1 MTRTEKK
8 VDLVIEGEQKD
19 NKPICVIVTTFNRR
33 EITQRFLISLVK
45 ELGKCEFSSTIILVD
60 DSSKDGTPEMVS
72 KEFPDIVLLKGTGHL
87 YWAGG
92 VRFAINHLGDSL
104 NAFRG
109 ILLINDDV
117 VLIDESI
124 ASITK
129 IAEEHGGL
137 IGGTVV
143 THTGEIE
150 STGGVLGRICK
161 PKQRLR
167 VANGLVQNCDLLSGH
182 VLYIPM
188 KVYKSLEGF
197 DVNLPYRFID
207 LEFSLRAKRAGIP
220 VLLAPKIVAFTDEVH
235 NYFKETSSMRG
246 SLSQLIQGILLH
258 PKGPHWRESAYYL
271 KKVSP
276 ILWWFWLP
284 FYYRAFF
291 VALIRS
297 YFEKLNL
304 IRK

>member
-1 MTRTEKK
+1 M
-8 VDLVIEGEQKD
+8 

-33 EITQRFLISLVK
+33 EITHRFLISI
-45 ELGKCEFSSTIILVD
+45 EEQLGKCNFPNTIILVD
-60 DSSKDGTPEMVS
+60 DSSNDGTPEMVS
-72 KEFPDIVLLKGTGHL
+72 KEFPDIILLKGTGHL

-92 VRFAINHLGDSL
+92 VRLAINYLGDSL
-104 NAFRG
+104 NKFRG

-117 VLIDESI
+117 VLADESI

-129 IAEEHGGL
+129 IAEEYGGL

-143 THTGEIE
+143 THSGEIE
-150 STGGVLGRICK
+150 STGGTLGRLCK

-167 VANGLVQNCDLLSGH
+167 IANGLVQNCDLLSGH

-188 KVYKSLEGF
+188 KVYKSLGGF

-246 SLSQLIQGILLH
+246 SFSELIQGILLH
-258 PKGPHWRESAYYL
+258 PKGPHWRESVYYL

-276 ILWWFWLP
+276 RLWWLWLP

-297 YFEKLNL
+297 YLEKFSS

>member
-1 MTRTEKK
+1 MTRSEKK
-8 VDLVIEGEQKD
+8 AELFVDGVQKE
-19 NKPICVIVTTFNRR
+19 NEPICVIITTFNRR
-33 EITQRFLISLVK
+33 EITHRFLTSLVE
-45 ELGKCEFSSTIILVD
+45 ELGKCKFSSTIAVVD

-72 KEFPDIVLLKGTGHL
+72 QEFPGITLLKGSGHL

-92 VRFAINHLGDSL
+92 VRLAISHLGDSL
-104 NAFRG
+104 NKFRG
-109 ILLINDDV
+109 ILLVNDDV
-117 VLIDESI
+117 VLADESI
-124 ASITK
+124 SSITK
-129 IAEEHGGL
+129 IAEEHGGI

-143 THTGEIE
+143 TRTGEIE
-150 STGGVLGRICK
+150 STGGTLGRLCK
-161 PKQRLR
+161 PKQKPRI
-167 VANGLVQNCDLLSGH
+167 ANGMVQNCDLLSGH

-188 KVYKSLEGF
+188 KVYKSLGGF

-235 NYFKETSSMRG
+235 DYFKETSSMRG
-246 SLSQLIQGILLH
+246 SFSELIQGILLH
-258 PKGPHWRESAYYL
+258 PKGPHWKESVYYL

-276 ILWWFWLP
+276 ILWWLWLP

-297 YFEKLNL
+297 YLEKFTL

>member
-1 MTRTEKK
+1 MTRAEEEA
-8 VDLVIEGEQKD
+8 DLFIDGAQKE

-33 EITQRFLISLVK
+33 EITQRFLISLVE
-45 ELGKCEFSSTIILVD
+45 ELAKCEFSSTTIVVD

-72 KEFPDIVLLKGTGHL
+72 KEFPDITLLKGTGHL

-92 VRFAINHLGDSL
+92 VRLAINHLGDSL
-104 NAFRG
+104 NKFRG

-117 VLIDESI
+117 VLADESI

-150 STGGVLGRICK
+150 STGGTLGRICK
-161 PKQRLR
+161 PKQKVRI
-167 VANGLVQNCDLLSGH
+167 ANGMVQNCDLLSGH

-188 KVYKSLEGF
+188 KVYKSLGGF

-235 NYFKETSSMRG
+235 NYFNETSSMRG
-246 SLSQLIQGILLH
+246 SFSELVQGILLH

-297 YFEKLNL
+297 YFEKFFLA
-304 IRK
+304 RK